1 MKPATSVRTPHRH
14 ALLAGGRAAVAR
26 LAANAVGRFSRFSDD
41 DLRNPRLSA
50 RERVRHTRFSSLAH
64 RLVSDC
70 LDDLNAAVSP
80 QRIGIVT
87 ASVYGCVEETNA
99 TREAYRA
106 HGLGGIDPV
115 QFSKSTHSYLANALS
130 MAWGLRGPVSS
141 LLGRRDATLEALWFA
156 ASMIEAGLADA
167 MFVVA
172 FDEIGGCA
180 QRHLEATASGTAG
193 EACAVLCLT
202 HAGAWPQGAW
212 RLRRLPG
219 DALAID
225 GALRITADAPPAD
238 TDHLSANA
246 ALRLIDWLADAPA
259 PSLELIGNAHGLT
272 QRLCLQ
278 RVEVQP

>member
-1 MKPATSVRTPHRH
+1 MKPATSVRTPHRI

-26 LAANAVGRFSRFSDD
+26 PAPNGVGRFSRFSDD

-64 RLVSDC
+64 RLLSDC
-70 LDDLNAAVSP
+70 LDDLNAAVPP

-99 TREAYRA
+99 TRKAYRA
-106 HGLGGIDPV
+106 QGLGGVDPV

-156 ASMIEAGLADA
+156 ASMIEGGLADA

-172 FDEIGGCA
+172 FDEIGECA
-180 QRHLEATASGTAG
+180 QRHLEATASGPAG
-193 EACAVLCLT
+193 EACAVLCLI
-202 HAGAWPQGAW
+202 HADASQGAW

-219 DALAID
+219 DAVGID
-225 GALRITADAPPAD
+225 GALRVTADAPPAD

-278 RVEVQP
+278 RTEVQP